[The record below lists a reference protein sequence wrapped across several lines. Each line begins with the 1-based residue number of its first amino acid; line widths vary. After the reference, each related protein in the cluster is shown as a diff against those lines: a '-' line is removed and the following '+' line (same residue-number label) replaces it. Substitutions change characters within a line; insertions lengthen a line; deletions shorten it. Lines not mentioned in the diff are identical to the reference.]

1 MHPILA
7 LPSVPLHL
15 QGKMW
20 TSLFFLTFQG
30 VQLSCRL
37 GPQKYPVAL
46 RSSRRGPPLGIS
58 AVEPIQ
64 EREGAKVLVKLEVV
78 EVVVLAGLEEGQVV
92 PGVLNQGVD
101 YHVGVPGNLNDCG
114 GASSSDQASTEHFKK
129 VL

>member
-1 MHPILA
+1 M
-7 LPSVPLHL
+7 
-15 QGKMW
+15 
-20 TSLFFLTFQG
+20 
-30 VQLSCRL
+30 
-37 GPQKYPVAL
+37 AL

-101 YHVGVPGNLNDCG
+101 HHVGVPGNLNNYG
-114 GASSSDQASTEHFKK
+114 GGRSSGQESTEHKWYCWIIWK
-129 VL
+129 IRSSNELQEGSLNDDMTLEEHRRNSNGS